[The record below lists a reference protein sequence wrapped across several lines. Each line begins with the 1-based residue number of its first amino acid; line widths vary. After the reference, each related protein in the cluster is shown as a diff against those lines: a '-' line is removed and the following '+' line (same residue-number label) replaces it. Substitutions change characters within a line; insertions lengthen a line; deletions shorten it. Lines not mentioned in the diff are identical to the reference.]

1 MMRLFNVFLV
11 ASALGSV
18 SLAATAADTDELTG
32 IVVTGIRASLEKS
45 LDIKKNAPV
54 IVDSINATEL
64 GRFPDDDVADSLSH
78 ITGISISRTTGGEGL
93 YVGVRGLPSS
103 YNIVTLNNRIL
114 ATDDDGR
121 DLAFDV
127 LPSDVIS
134 GADVLKSPEASAI
147 EGSIGGTVNL
157 RSARPFDNPG
167 FHSVVRAERTYNDMS
182 YFSGSKESAFAS
194 NTFNDNT
201 MGFLVGA
208 VLSDQKTR
216 TDALNYNTYDPN
228 SPGVW
233 PLSGSTPVVA
243 ECCISFGSIIDEK
256 KREALSGTFEWRP
269 SSDFHLAID
278 GLATWLHD
286 PQVAYNESYFPGFA
300 FAAPG
305 TPAIPGNGY
314 AGCPASTAPTGC
326 PEWTNVV
333 VKNGYI
339 TSFTGNNFTPEM
351 INNTI
356 DRVVD
361 TILVGANAGWTASP
375 TLSFKA
381 DVYLSRANR
390 PEGGNDAFVTA
401 GLVSP
406 NQYNQNIINW
416 TNTNGG
422 LPNISVTLPDGQDF
436 GQALAAGKLNNNFWN
451 THYVGLSGYTIHDEV
466 KGATLD
472 GTLKIDKGNLDH
484 FDFGVAETLRDKSRW
499 DVSNDWTNGS
509 SQYNFY
515 TTPQCPNGPGGSLV
529 ACGPVLTFGSMGAN
543 VISTAHLPNFMQGS
557 GGSFPT
563 TIGVFNVSTLLAA
576 LKKLDGQQVL
586 GASPGTVF
594 NFSQTLPQ
602 FNAVNSYNVAEHS
615 TALYGELTF
624 SGSNWSGNAGLRMAR
639 TATTSSTGQDN
650 IESITVIG
658 TSVPTAPA
666 TVVYSTPTPV
676 SSSSSYTIPMP
687 AANFAMWLQPEK
699 LQLRVAAAE
708 TMTRPELNQL
718 APTRTDNT
726 LNQVYELT
734 YSGNASLKPIRS
746 YQADVSL
753 EWYYQPNS
761 ALTLAIFGKKLKDF
775 ITTGTVYNVNIGA
788 LGYFTVDPNGV
799 PPKVGVP
806 VLYTVFEPINGDR
819 GTDSGI
825 EIAEQ
830 HFWGN
835 GFGVRGE
842 YTHNWSK
849 AYVQG
854 QFVGQLEGVS
864 PSTAS
869 LGLIYEKGPISSNI
883 SWDYSGKFV
892 AATFTE
898 VPNVT
903 AISNSFNWV
912 TASLSYQITRDLKLY
927 VSGKNLTN
935 SIARTFL
942 AGRSDLIWSSGST
955 GTSSSVG
962 QGYSAYGRTV
972 TVGVSLRF

>member
-1 MMRLFNVFLV
+1 MRVITAIFMTL
-11 ASALGSV
+11 ALGSG
-18 SLAATAADTDELTG
+18 SLAATTGDSDELTT
-32 IVVTGIRASLEKS
+32 IIVTGLRASLEKS
-45 LDIKKNAPV
+45 LEIKKNAPV

-93 YVGVRGLPSS
+93 YVGVRGLGSS

-134 GADVLKSPEASAI
+134 GADVLKSPQASAI

-157 RSARPFDNPG
+157 RSARPFDDPG
-167 FHSVVRAERTYNDMS
+167 FHSAIRLERTYNDMS
-182 YFSGSKESAFAS
+182 YFGGTKGSAFVS
-194 NTFNDNT
+194 NTFADNT

-216 TDALNYNTYDPN
+216 TDALNYNTYDPD

-233 PLSGSTPVVA
+233 PLNSSTPVVGP
-243 ECCISFGSIIDEK
+243 CCISWGSIVDEK

-269 SSDFHLAID
+269 SGDFRLAID

-286 PQVAYNESYFPGFA
+286 PQVAYNESYFPDFA
-300 FAAPG
+300 MAAPG

-314 AGCPASTAPTGC
+314 AGCPTSSVNGC

-333 VKNGYI
+333 VKNGYV
-339 TSFTGNNFTPEM
+339 TSFTGNNFDPEM
-351 INNTI
+351 VNDTI

-361 TILVGANAGWTASP
+361 TVLIGANAAWTASSA
-375 TLSFKA
+375 LSFKA

-390 PEGGNDAFVTA
+390 PEGGNDSFVTA

-406 NQYNQNIINW
+406 TQYNQNIINW

-422 LPNISVTLPDGQDF
+422 LPNISVTLPDGEDF

-451 THYVGLSGYTIHDEV
+451 THYVGLSGFTIHDEV

-499 DVSNDWTNGS
+499 DLSNDWTNGS

-515 TTPQCPNGPGGSLV
+515 TTPYCQPSNPNLQPIP
-529 ACGPVLTFGSMGAN
+529 CGPELTFGSMGAN
-543 VISTAHLPNFMQGS
+543 VISTAHFPNWMQGS

-563 TIGVFNVSTLLAA
+563 TIAVFNAQTLLAA

-586 GASPGTVF
+586 GAPPGTVF
-594 NFSQTLPQ
+594 DFSQTLPQ
-602 FNAVNSYNVAEHS
+602 FNAVNSYNVSEHT
-615 TALYGELTF
+615 TAVYGELTF
-624 SGSNWSGNAGLRMAR
+624 SGTNWSGNAGLRLVR

-650 IESITVIG
+650 IESVTVIG

-666 TVVYSTPTPV
+666 NVVYSNPTPI
-676 SSSSSYTIPMP
+676 SSSSSYIIPMP
-687 AANFAMWLQPEK
+687 AANFAMWLDPK
-699 LQLRVAAAE
+699 LQLRLAAAE
-708 TMTRPELNQL
+708 TITRPELNQL

-734 YSGNASLKPIRS
+734 YSGNSSLKPIRS
-746 YQADVSL
+746 YQADISL
-753 EWYYQPNS
+753 EWYYQPKS

-788 LGYFTVDPNGV
+788 LGYFAVDPPPVGV

-806 VLYTVFEPINGDR
+806 VLYTVFEPINGDH

-825 EIAEQ
+825 EISEQ
-830 HFWGN
+830 HFWDN

-849 AYVQG
+849 SWVQG

-869 LGLIYEKGPISSNI
+869 LGLIYEKGPISSSI
-883 SWDYSGKFV
+883 SWDYSSSFV
-892 AATFTE
+892 AETFTE

-903 AISNSFNWV
+903 AISDSFNWV
-912 TASLSYQITRDLKLY
+912 TASFSYQITRDLKLY

-935 SIARTFL
+935 SIARSFL
-942 AGRSDLIWSSGST
+942 AGRSDLIWSSGAA

-972 TVGVSLRF
+972 TAGVSLRF